1 MTPCE
6 EMIMFDNEYI
16 GSLERFAGNIEIVS
30 RNNKLQAYDNKG
42 KMPLKHISKVTIQKY
57 RHF

>member
-1 MTPCE
+1 
-6 EMIMFDNEYI
+6 MFDNEYI
-16 GSLERFAGNIEIVS
+16 GSLESFVGNIEIIS

-42 KMPLKHISKVTIQKY
+42 KTPLKHILKENIQKY

>member
-1 MTPCE
+1 
-6 EMIMFDNEYI
+6 MFDNEYI